1 MQQSASYS
9 NQLIHKHTLDL
20 GQYNILR
27 YDLVPWLSLI
37 KIENQ
42 NTHRTPQQLLE
53 LIRQIPEIR
62 VINTVILP
70 NWIICSAHDVDF
82 ALYGLICN
90 PIFIQPLPLGQ
101 KYKWIDA
108 SGIIVHHQKV
118 KPKLHDII
126 YELCKLGDYVI
137 YQPHSFTTITEFWE
151 WIASC
156 PSLTDTN
163 LQQIIF
169 MKPSEAKTY
178 RTASAGVIPL
188 DIARLQNEFFATNPG
203 VALGSP
209 ALRNNILS
217 NKSIT
222 HRISDKDPTLTA
234 SQPILIQDLDKL
246 RIQLLAYQLASP
258 DELAIETG
266 AILGKIQE
274 IRNCIGIHKIE

>member
-1 MQQSASYS
+1 MQQSGSYS

-20 GQYNILR
+20 GQYNLLR
-27 YDLVPWLSLI
+27 YDLMQWLTLI
-37 KIENQ
+37 KIENH
-42 NTHRTPQQLLE
+42 NTHRTPQQILD

-108 SGIIVHHQKV
+108 SGITVYHQKV

-126 YELCKLGDYVI
+126 YELCKLCDYVI

-156 PSLTDTN
+156 PLLTDAN
-163 LQQIIF
+163 RQQIIF
-169 MKPSEAKTY
+169 MKPIEAKTY
-178 RTASAGVIPL
+178 RTAAAGVIPL
-188 DIARLQNEFFATNPG
+188 EIARQQNEFFAANPD
-203 VALGSP
+203 VVLGSP
-209 ALRNNILS
+209 TLRNNILS

-222 HRISDKDPTLTA
+222 HRNPDKDPKPMPPT
-234 SQPILIQDLDKL
+234 PILIQELDKL
-246 RIQLLAYQLASP
+246 RIQLLTYQLASP

-274 IRNCIGIHKIE
+274 IRNCIGIHETQ